1 MLILISILSGIIFV
15 YSTSGLIDEVN
26 CKISKPDIEM
36 TTYDLVNDFKFMQ
49 EKKA

>member
-15 YSTSGLIDEVN
+15 YSASGIIDDVN

-36 TTYDLVNDFKFMQ
+36 ITYDLVNDFEFMQ